1 MSLAGPGR
9 FSRPSVVRMGR
20 IRTLSLAVAASA
32 VAAACEDTSLT
43 LPAEA
48 DLEGLYG
55 EAPQV
60 ALNGNV
66 VDVHVVQDRDQL
78 RRGGKL
84 WARVGPYIY
93 LFSPQTKE
101 LFENWSGLGGVRVR
115 TFTSSG
121 TQVAEAMLRRGDL
134 NGITWRRAL
143 RLVSQARLEGTRR
156 PSFMENLVRY
166 GEETAQFEYN
176 SDFAGE

>member
-1 MSLAGPGR
+1 MILPSVGTGRRRLSRVLSLAGAL
-9 FSRPSVVRMGR
+9 
-20 IRTLSLAVAASA
+20 T
-32 VAAACEDTSLT
+32 AAAVTGACDDTSLA
-43 LPAEA
+43 LPANTH
-48 DLEGLYG
+48 LEGLYG

-66 VDVHVVQDRDQL
+66 VDVRVVQDRDQL
-78 RRGGKL
+78 IRGGKL
-84 WARVGPYIY
+84 WAKVGPYIY

-101 LFENWSGLGGVRVR
+101 LFENWPGLGGVRVR

-143 RLVSQARLEGTRR
+143 RLVSQARLEGTKR

-176 SDFAGE
+176 PDFAGE

>member
-1 MSLAGPGR
+1 MKR
-9 FSRPSVVRMGR
+9 QSVARGDYRV
-20 IRTLSLAVAASA
+20 LSLVAALTA
-32 VAAACEDTSLT
+32 AGVAAACAETSLT
-43 LPAEA
+43 LPADS

-55 EAPQV
+55 EAPQL

-66 VDVHVVQDRDQL
+66 VDVRVVQDRDQL
-78 RRGGKL
+78 QRGGKL
-84 WARVGPYIY
+84 WAKVGPYIY

-101 LFENWSGLGGVRVR
+101 LFETWSGLGGVRVR

-134 NGITWRRAL
+134 NGVTWRRAL
-143 RLVSQARLEGTRR
+143 RLVSEARLEGTTR

-166 GEETAQFEYN
+166 GEDTAQFEYN
-176 SDFAGE
+176 PDFAGE

>member
-1 MSLAGPGR
+1 MSQPAAML
-9 FSRPSVVRMGR
+9 
-20 IRTLSLAVAASA
+20 RTPDLTRRSHVL
-32 VAAACEDTSLT
+32 SLT
-43 LPAEA
+43 LALAAVSVAGACQDKSLNYPAEA
-48 DLEGLYG
+48 DLAGLYG
-55 EAPQV
+55 AAPQV

-66 VDVHVVQDRDQL
+66 VDVRVVQDRDQL
-78 RRGGKL
+78 IRGGKL
-84 WARVGPYIY
+84 WAKVGPYIY

-121 TQVAEAMLRRGDL
+121 TQVAEAMLERGDL
-134 NGITWRRAL
+134 NDITWRRAL
-143 RLVSQARLEGTRR
+143 RLVSEARLEGTRR

-176 SDFAGE
+176 PAFTGE

>member
-1 MSLAGPGR
+1 MSLPSGGTGR
-9 FSRPSVVRMGR
+9 RRLLGV
-20 IRTLSLAVAASA
+20 LSLAVALT
-32 VAAACEDTSLT
+32 AAAAAGACDDTSLT
-43 LPAEA
+43 LPANTH
-48 DLEGLYG
+48 LEGLYG

-66 VDVHVVQDRDQL
+66 VDVRVVQDRDQL
-78 RRGGKL
+78 IRGGKL
-84 WARVGPYIY
+84 WAKVGPYIY

-143 RLVSQARLEGTRR
+143 RLVSQARLEGTKR

-176 SDFAGE
+176 PDFAGE